1 MPLCGH
7 PLPSCRMGS
16 FKDQGR
22 AYASKRNSPAGSR
35 GENRLKR
42 RSEREVGT
50 VPCEN
55 LSQKH
60 FSVGVAQRESK
71 TPVLCPLLFCVTS
84 VSVPSNQGNFAI
96 LPLLEELW
104 AQLFEGVFHNLT
116 FVSRLRGW
124 PWLRSE
130 PEQGDH
136 QSSWLLLHSPE
147 SSFPTELGRCFPNM
161 SGQGMGL

>member
-1 MPLCGH
+1 M
-7 PLPSCRMGS
+7 
-16 FKDQGR
+16 
-22 AYASKRNSPAGSR
+22 
-35 GENRLKR
+35 
-42 RSEREVGT
+42 GT

-60 FSVGVAQRESK
+60 FSVGVVQRESK

-124 PWLRSE
+124 PWPRSE

-147 SSFPTELGRCFPNM
+147 SSFPTQSWEGAFPTCLAKEWGCDCPCLFQDIPRF
-161 SGQGMGL
+161 SFVSFVTSSLDVSCSEHETPIGWEGS